1 MSPNI
6 HSTSNL
12 AFNNFADWKKLELF
26 NNVFPVETVLYVSLE
41 KGFYASQNDN
51 LIKFAEKEDEM
62 ENLIMP
68 LLRKDFHARA
78 D

>member
-1 MSPNI
+1 M
-6 HSTSNL
+6 
-12 AFNNFADWKKLELF
+12 
-26 NNVFPVETVLYVSLE
+26 FPVETVEYVSLE